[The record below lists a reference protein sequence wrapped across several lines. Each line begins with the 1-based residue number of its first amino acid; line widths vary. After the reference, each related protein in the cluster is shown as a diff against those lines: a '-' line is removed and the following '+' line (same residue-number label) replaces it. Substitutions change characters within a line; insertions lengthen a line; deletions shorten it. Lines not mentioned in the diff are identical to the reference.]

1 MIKSLTF
8 AVFLIGICLNMK
20 AQDWK
25 TPVIE
30 EYGRIAEFGNV
41 AVKPDPTK
49 EYKLFFNITSDVE
62 REGVNTSL
70 WKIARLIN
78 LLENSGVPKQNIHIG
93 AVISGPA
100 SAIVLTDAAHLK
112 RLHKSNANLDLMKK
126 LFDYGVEIH
135 FCGQAAAER
144 DIDPSLEL
152 NFYTQLT
159 LSALTDIP
167 FYQMNGYVIMF

>member
-8 AVFLIGICLNMK
+8 AVFVIGISLNIK

-25 TPVIE
+25 TPIIVG
-30 EYGRIAEFGNV
+30 YGRIAEFGNI

-70 WKIARLIN
+70 WKIARIIN
-78 LLENSGVPKQNIHIG
+78 LLENSGVPKQNIQIG

-100 SAIVLTDAAHLK
+100 SSIVLTEAAHLK
-112 RLHKSNANLDLMKK
+112 KLHKSNPNLDLMKK

-135 FCGQAAAER
+135 LCGQAAAER
-144 DIDPSLEL
+144 DIDPILVL
-152 NFYTQLT
+152 NPYTHLT

-167 FYQMNGYVIMF
+167 IYEMNGYIIMF